1 MGKTIKEVVH
11 LNRPGYNTRVTQ
23 SIQQYG
29 TGAMVDF
36 PDQTLMASAPWFW
49 KNNVTK
55 IHDPRLQKALDVK
68 YFGMPGTN
76 QDNNATKEGVS
87 YVTFP
92 EYYFCPVCRRL
103 KKRSDWIRE
112 HEKYA
117 PEYTKDKDPY
127 MIQHPKCYKDRCALV
142 ASTIVTVCENGH
154 INDFPWLEWA
164 HYKNVNKMVPNHI
177 CSNPDLIFTT
187 GNSATEGTAGL
198 KVTCRNCQATATLQD
213 AFSPDVF
220 RQLVEEKGLDE
231 FWCQGYHPWK
241 GTRQACS
248 CFPETKQR
256 GDSNVY
262 FSCTASSIVLPT
274 NVDANVNKVQES
286 VNYKD
291 ILRVLN
297 DCDDEEER
305 VETINKRIEKWATRV
320 SEEVSISQSASLKI
334 LKELLLEAPDNK
346 GTYSLDNLEY
356 KYEEYLALSGKNK
369 IRGSKDFLTE
379 EMDINKYDIPGVSQ
393 VVLVKKLKEIQVLVG
408 FSRLQP
414 VSVSDMDDPHFVP
427 IKQKDDDWYPGFEVR
442 GEGIF
447 VQFDMDKL
455 NSWAE
460 TEFAIKRKENLID
473 NYEHS
478 TMNGR
483 IHECLDG
490 PFVLLH
496 TISHLLIKQLSY
508 ECGYN
513 IASLRER
520 IYYMPEKDPDTKM
533 AGILIYTASGDSEG
547 TLGGLVRQGREDC
560 FTRIFKEAIEHAQLC
575 SNDPVC
581 ITSKGQGRE
590 SLNLASCHACGL
602 IPETSC
608 EIYNIMLDRGMVVG
622 TFEEPTAGFYSDW
635 INH

>member
-1 MGKTIKEVVH
+1 MSKTIKDLYH
-11 LNRPGYNTRVTQ
+11 INRPGYNTRVTQ

-76 QDNNATKEGVS
+76 QDNNATREGIS

-103 KKRSDWIRE
+103 KKRSDWIKE
-112 HEKYA
+112 YEKYA
-117 PEYTKDKDPY
+117 PEYTRDKDPY

-142 ASTIVTVCENGH
+142 ASAIVTVCENGH

-164 HYKNVNKMVPNHI
+164 HFKNVNKLVPNKI
-177 CSNPDLIFTT
+177 CSSPDLVFTT

-220 RQLVEEKGLDE
+220 KQLVEEKGIED
-231 FWCQGYHPWK
+231 FYCQGHHPWK
-241 GTRQACS
+241 GTKKVCTCYPQ
-248 CFPETKQR
+248 TKQR

-274 NVDANVNKVQES
+274 NVDANVNKVLES

-305 VETINKRIEKWATRV
+305 VDTINKRIEKWASRI
-320 SEEVSISQSASLKI
+320 SEEVSISPSSVVKI
-334 LKELLLEAPDNK
+334 LSELLLAEDSK

-356 KYEEYLALSGKNK
+356 KFEEYLALSGKNK
-369 IRGSKDFLTE
+369 IRGSKDFMTE
-379 EMDINKYDIPGVSQ
+379 EMDINKYNIPGVSQ

-408 FSRLQP
+408 FSRLEP
-414 VSVSDMDDPHFVP
+414 VSVSDMDDPHFVS

-447 VQFDMDKL
+447 IQFDMEQLQKW
-455 NSWAE
+455 SESA
-460 TEFAIKRKENLID
+460 FVIKRKEILLD
-473 NYEHS
+473 NYERS

-483 IHECLDG
+483 IHECLDAS
-490 PFVLLH
+490 FILLH

-520 IYYMPEKDPDTKM
+520 IYYMPEKDQETKM

-560 FTRIFKEAIEHAQLC
+560 LPRIFKEAVEHAQLC

-590 SLNLASCHACGL
+590 SLNLAACHACGL

-608 EIYNIMLDRGMVVG
+608 EVYNIMLDRGLVVG
-622 TFEEPTAGFYSDW
+622 TFEEPMEGFYSKW
-635 INH
+635 INN